1 MKHNFNPGP
10 SILPKSVLQKASQS
24 VVDFDGSGL
33 SILEISH
40 RSSAF
45 KEVLAK
51 TKQLVLEIAGLSDK
65 GYGVLFLHGGAS
77 TQFLN
82 VAANFLN
89 NRAGYSD
96 TGSWSAKAIK
106 EARHYG
112 PVIEIASSAYCEYN
126 YIPESFDEDTSELDY
141 VHITTNNTI
150 YGTQYSELPSV
161 ECPLIADM
169 SSDIFSRTLDYQKL
183 DLFYAG
189 AQKNLGP
196 AGVTLVV
203 IKESI
208 LESVERKLPS
218 MMDYKLHLTKESS
231 FNTPPVFAIYTSMLN
246 LQWIK
251 ANGALKKLNKK
262 NNQKAALL
270 YSEIDRNAKFRGF
283 ANKEDR
289 SHMNVV
295 FNLVDQS
302 EKEIFDQMWQSEG
315 IVGLNG
321 HRSVGGY
328 RASMY
333 NALEFNSVEL
343 LVDCMK
349 RFENR

>member
-10 SILPKSVLQKASQS
+10 SILPKSVLEKVSQS
-24 VVDFDGSGL
+24 IVDLDDSGL

-45 KEVLAK
+45 KEVLEK
-51 TKQLVLEIAGLSDK
+51 TKHLVLEIAGLSVTD
-65 GYGVLFLHGGAS
+65 YGVLFLHGGAS

-89 NRAGYSD
+89 NKAGYSN

-106 EARHYG
+106 EAKHYG
-112 PVIEIASSAYCEYN
+112 QVIEIASSAFSDYS
-126 YIPESFDEDTSELDY
+126 YIPVSFDEDTSTLDY

-150 YGTQYSELPSV
+150 YGTQYSEIP
-161 ECPLIADM
+161 ETDCPLIADM
-169 SSDIFSRTLDYQKL
+169 SSDIFSRTLDYQKF

-196 AGVTLVV
+196 AGVALVV
-203 IKESI
+203 VKKTL
-208 LESVERKLPS
+208 LETVQRQLPS
-218 MMDYKLHLTKESS
+218 MLDYRLHLTKESS
-231 FNTPPVFAIYTSMLN
+231 FNTPPVFAIYTTMLN
-246 LQWIK
+246 LQWVK
-251 ANGALKKLNKK
+251 ENGGLKKLNKK
-262 NNQKAALL
+262 NNQKASLL

-295 FNLVDQS
+295 FNLVDPT
-302 EKEIFDQMWQSEG
+302 EKEIFDHIWESEG

-328 RASMY
+328 RASIY
-333 NALEFNSVEL
+333 NALDLKSVDL